1 MKNTTEPQTIIINQP
16 VLDQRFDRAS
26 KIGKSMAKLIILKTM
41 LDYDDTATI
50 KTYIDEIYNQLDKIE
65 L

>member
-26 KIGKSMAKLIILKTM
+26 KIGKAMARLIILKTM

-50 KTYIDEIYNQLDKIE
+50 KTYIDDIYNQLDKIE

>member
-16 VLDQRFDRAS
+16 VLDQRFERAS
-26 KIGKSMAKLIILKTM
+26 KIGKAMARLIILKTM

-50 KTYIDEIYNQLDKIE
+50 KTYIDDIYNQLDKIK

>member
-16 VLDQRFDRAS
+16 VLDQRMDRAS
-26 KIGKSMAKLIILKTM
+26 KIGKAMARLIILKTM
-41 LDYDDTATI
+41 LDYDDTTTL
-50 KTYIDEIYNQLDKIE
+50 KTYIDDIYNQLDKIK

>member
-16 VLDQRFDRAS
+16 VLDQRMDRAS
-26 KIGKSMAKLIILKTM
+26 KIGKAMARLIILKTM
-41 LDYDDTATI
+41 LDYDDTTTL
-50 KTYIDEIYNQLDKIE
+50 KTYIDEIYNQLDKIK

>member
-1 MKNTTEPQTIIINQP
+1 MQDSIETQTIKLNKT
-16 VLDQRFDRAS
+16 VLDPRFYRAS

-41 LDYDDTATI
+41 LDYDDMATI

>member
-16 VLDQRFDRAS
+16 VLDQRMDRAS
-26 KIGKSMAKLIILKTM
+26 KIGKAMAKLIILKTM
-41 LDYDDTATI
+41 LDYDDTTTL
-50 KTYIDEIYNQLDKIE
+50 KTYIDEIYNQLDKIK

>member
-1 MKNTTEPQTIIINQP
+1 MKNTTEPQTIIINQS

-26 KIGKSMAKLIILKTM
+26 KIGKAMAKLIILKTM
-41 LDYDDTATI
+41 LNHDNTATI
-50 KTYIDEIYNQLDKIE
+50 KTYIDEIYNQLDKVE

>member
-41 LDYDDTATI
+41 LDYDDTTTI

>member
-1 MKNTTEPQTIIINQP
+1 MQDSIETQTIKLNKT
-16 VLDQRFDRAS
+16 VSDKRFDRAS

-41 LDYDDTATI
+41 LEYDNITVLEN
-50 KTYIDEIYNQLDKIE
+50 YIDEIYNQLDKIE

>member
-1 MKNTTEPQTIIINQP
+1 MQNSIETQTIKLNKT
-16 VLDQRFDRAS
+16 VSDKRFDRAS

-41 LDYDDTATI
+41 LEYDNITVLEN
-50 KTYIDEIYNQLDKIE
+50 YIDEIYNQLDKIE

>member
-26 KIGKSMAKLIILKTM
+26 KIGKAMAKLIILKTM
-41 LDYDDTATI
+41 LGHDDKTTI

>member
-1 MKNTTEPQTIIINQP
+1 MQDSIETQTIKLNKT
-16 VLDQRFDRAS
+16 VLDPRFNRAT

-41 LDYDDTATI
+41 LDYDDMATI

>member
-26 KIGKSMAKLIILKTM
+26 KIGKAMARLIILKTM

-50 KTYIDEIYNQLDKIE
+50 KTYIDDIYNQLDKIK

>member
-1 MKNTTEPQTIIINQP
+1 MKNTTEPQTVIINQP

-26 KIGKSMAKLIILKTM
+26 KIGKAMARLIILKTM
-41 LDYDDTATI
+41 LDYDDTTTL
-50 KTYIDEIYNQLDKIE
+50 KTYIDEIYNQLDKIK

>member
-1 MKNTTEPQTIIINQP
+1 MQDSIETQTITNQKT
-16 VLDQRFDRAS
+16 VLDPRFNRAS

-41 LDYDDTATI
+41 LDYDNTTTI

>member
-16 VLDQRFDRAS
+16 VLDQRMDRAS
-26 KIGKSMAKLIILKTM
+26 KIGKAMARLIILKTM
-41 LDYDDTATI
+41 LDYDDTTTI
-50 KTYIDEIYNQLDKIE
+50 KTYIDDIYDQLDKIK

>member
-1 MKNTTEPQTIIINQP
+1 MQDSIETQTIKLNKT
-16 VLDQRFDRAS
+16 VLDPRFNRAS

-41 LDYDDTATI
+41 LDYDDTTTI

>member
-16 VLDQRFDRAS
+16 VLDQRFDRAR
-26 KIGKSMAKLIILKTM
+26 KIGKAMARLIILKTM

-50 KTYIDEIYNQLDKIE
+50 KTYIDDIYNQLDKIK